1 MAEFIAGAQAL
12 AVNDLVAFEGSTKR
26 CSNVVHRAG
35 SGLFTLK
42 GGSCCNPAK
51 YMVHLH
57 VVITAATTD
66 AEQLIVYV
74 DGEPVSQT
82 VIGFPPVAVG
92 TLLSGDVAFMVES
105 ACACTKLSVHA
116 VTPVALTA
124 AIINIDRV
132 A

>member
-12 AVNDLVAFEGSTKR
+12 AINDLVAFDGSTKR
-26 CSNVVHRAG
+26 CANVVHRAG

-57 VVITAATTD
+57 VVATAPAAT

-82 VIGFPPVAVG
+82 LIALPPVAAG
-92 TLLSGDVAFMVES
+92 TVVSGDVSFTVES
-105 ACACTKLSVHA
+105 SCACTKLSVHSVTA
-116 VTPVALTA
+116 VGLTS